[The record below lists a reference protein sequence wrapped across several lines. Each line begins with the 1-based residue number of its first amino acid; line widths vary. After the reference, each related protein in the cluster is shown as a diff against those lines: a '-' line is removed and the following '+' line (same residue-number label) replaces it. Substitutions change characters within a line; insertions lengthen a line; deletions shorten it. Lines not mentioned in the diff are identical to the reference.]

1 MVGAASRADADDG
14 PGGIRRPR
22 WHPFE
27 LVFWHAPLVAF
38 LVMSDRRLFL
48 SQVFIYGLLAL
59 SLDLILGYAGILSLG
74 QAAFFG
80 VGAYTAG
87 LLARHGW
94 PRRSRV
100 SAPPPRRGRVRVRRS
115 FMVVPGADL
124 TRLMVTLGIGLL
136 TAEAANQASSITGG
150 VDGLSDMQ
158 PATLF
163 GTFSF
168 GLDGKTAF
176 LYSFVVLA
184 LMFVVARRLVHS
196 PFGLVLRGIR
206 ENARRMPAIGV
217 DVGRRLRTVYA
228 LAAAMAGMA
237 GALLA
242 QTTGFVG
249 IDTLGFQRSAELLII
264 LAFGGTGRLYGALLG
279 AAVFIVAQDVLAGI
293 SPAYW
298 QFWLGAVLVVL
309 VLVAPGRVDGRAG
322 SVAATDRTKRRAK
335 ARAMASALRTEQLR
349 RSFRGFVAV
358 DDVSWRSSP
367 ARGTP

>member
-1 MVGAASRADADDG
+1 MVGAASTTDDG

-22 WHPFE
+22 WHPFAI
-27 LVFWHAPLVAF
+27 VFWIAPLAAF

-48 SQVFIYGLLAL
+48 SQIFIYGLLAL

-94 PRRSRV
+94 PEALSGLGAAGLV
-100 SAPPPRRGRVRVRRS
+100 AGAFGYAASYL
-115 FMVVPGADL
+115 VVPGADL

-176 LYSFVVLA
+176 LFSFVVLA
-184 LMFVVARRLVHS
+184 LMFAVARRLVHS

-228 LAAAMAGMA
+228 LAAAMAGIA

-309 VLVAPGRVDGRAG
+309 VLAAPGGLMGGLDLLQRRIARRVGRWQ
-322 SVAATDRTKRRAK
+322 
-335 ARAMASALRTEQLR
+335 AR
-349 RSFRGFVAV
+349 
-358 DDVSWRSSP
+358 
-367 ARGTP
+367 